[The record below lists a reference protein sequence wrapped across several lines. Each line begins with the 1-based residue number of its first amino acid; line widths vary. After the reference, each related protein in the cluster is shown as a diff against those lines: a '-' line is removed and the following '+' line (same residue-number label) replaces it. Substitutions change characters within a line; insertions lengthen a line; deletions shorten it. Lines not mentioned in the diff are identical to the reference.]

1 MTYRSFFYLF
11 LLSLLPSLTFGQNKT
26 NEDESKVP
34 DYSIPDI
41 FVNLKGQEINTIQ
54 DWVHLRRPEIVNLFE
69 DNVYGNMP
77 EAIDAINF
85 TTVNEDKMAMNGMA
99 TLKEVDIEVTNRTQ
113 KVAMRLILFIPN
125 KSSSPAPVF
134 LLINHRD
141 PENIDPTRKT
151 KMGFWPA
158 EEIIKRG
165 YAAATFHV
173 KDVSDDD
180 KVTFSDAILSKLYPE
195 ELAKENGLR
204 GLGAWA
210 WGAMRAMDYFETA
223 PEIDSEK
230 AAVIGHSRGGK
241 ASLWTGASDPRW
253 AITISNESGCGGAAM
268 SRRKFGETVK
278 IINTVF
284 PYWFADNFSKYNENE
299 ALLPIDQHMLIAS
312 IAPRAVY
319 VASASED
326 LWADPKGEYMSL
338 QLGTRVHREI
348 YKMEGNF
355 PEEINTPG
363 HPIHL
368 PYAGHHIRE
377 GKHNLTPYDWNLFMD
392 FADKHYGFN
401 EKFVTG
407 GD

>member
-1 MTYRSFFYLF
+1 MTHKSLLYFF
-11 LLSLLPSLTFGQNKT
+11 LLSILPCLVFGQKDANK
-26 NEDESKVP
+26 DESKVP
-34 DYSIPDI
+34 EYSIPDI
-41 FVNLKGQEINTIQ
+41 FVNLKGQEINSIQ
-54 DWVHLRRPEIVNLFE
+54 DWVHKRRPEIVNLFE

-77 EAIDAINF
+77 KAIDAINF

-99 TLKEVDIEVTNRTQ
+99 TLKEVDIEVTNRSKKITI
-113 KVAMRLILFIPN
+113 RLILFIPN
-125 KSSSPAPVF
+125 RKNQPAPVF

-158 EEIIKRG
+158 EEIIQRG

-180 KVTFSDAILSKLYPE
+180 KVTFTEDILNTLYPE
-195 ELAKENGLR
+195 ELEKENGMR

-223 PEIDSEK
+223 PEIDSKK

-253 AITISNESGCGGAAM
+253 AITISNESGCGGAAL

-278 IINTVF
+278 VINTVF
-284 PYWFADNFSKYNENE
+284 PYWFTDNFNKYNDNE

-326 LWADPKGEYMSL
+326 LWADPKGEYTSL

-348 YKMEGNF
+348 YNMEGNF
-355 PEEINTPG
+355 PKEINAPG
-363 HPIHL
+363 NHVHL

-392 FADKHYGFN
+392 FADKHYRYKSGQ
-401 EKFVTG
+401 
-407 GD
+407 